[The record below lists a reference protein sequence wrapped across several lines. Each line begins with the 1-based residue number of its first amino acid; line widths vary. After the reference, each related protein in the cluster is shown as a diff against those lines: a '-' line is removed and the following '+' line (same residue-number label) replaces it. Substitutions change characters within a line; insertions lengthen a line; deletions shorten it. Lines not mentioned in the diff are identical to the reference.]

1 MLGLWLGRRGAG
13 LLALCASS
21 AACAAQAAAP
31 RRPMADSAL
40 RAKYEQSCPD
50 CGGTDFVEDHAQGD
64 LICTVSP
71 PGCLPL
77 LRALCETQKP
87 GSLTCLGS
95 AGRGLELRACGGGA
109 RDR

>member
-1 MLGLWLGRRGAG
+1 MLGLRLGRPGAG
-13 LLALCASS
+13 PLALCASS
-21 AACAAQAAAP
+21 AACAVQAALP

-40 RAKYEQSCPD
+40 RAKYEQTCPD

-71 PGCLPL
+71 PGRLPL

-87 GSLTCLGS
+87 GALTCW
-95 AGRGLELRACGGGA
+95 A
-109 RDR
+109 RPGVA